1 MKVIAKKNI
10 TYNLFIYLFNLKEK
24 LKKMK
29 ILSFNEFKRFFVKE
43 TKFSCF
49 FPLIFRF
56 WELPK
61 KNYRDKLNTDL

>member
-1 MKVIAKKNI
+1 
-10 TYNLFIYLFNLKEK
+10 
-24 LKKMK
+24 MK

-49 FPLIFRF
+49 FILIFRF